1 MKPPSYRYRTSNI
14 RVIDG
19 DTIEATVDLGFYTSQ
34 KLRFRLARLNAF
46 EMNSANPDER
56 NLAIQAKTFLFNA
69 LDSQS
74 VVIES
79 RKTEKY
85 GRWLAEVFIN
95 DGQNVNDLLLA
106 SGLVREMK

>member
-1 MKPPSYRYRTSNI
+1 MKSPSYCYRTSDI

-34 KLRFRLARLNAF
+34 RLRFRLARLNAY
-46 EMNSANPDER
+46 EINSKIDEER
-56 NLAIQAKTFLFNA
+56 QLAAQSKKLLFN
-69 LDSQS
+69 LLYLQD

-85 GRWLAEVFIN
+85 GRWLAEIFIG
-95 DGQNVNDLLLA
+95 DSNVNDQLLN
-106 SGLVREMK
+106 SGLVKTYV

>member
-34 KLRFRLARLNAF
+34 QLRFRFARLNAY
-46 EMNSANPDER
+46 ELHSKIEEER
-56 NLAIQAKTFLFNA
+56 TLAIQAKTMLHNL
-69 LDSQS
+69 LDGES

-79 RKTEKY
+79 QKTEKY
-85 GRWLAEVFIN
+85 GRWLAEVFI
-95 DGQNVNDLLLA
+95 DDHNVNDLLLA
-106 SGLVREMK
+106 SGLVKKA

>member
-46 EMNSANPDER
+46 EMHSSSPDER
-56 NLAIQAKTFLFNA
+56 TLAIQAKTFLFHA
-69 LDSQS
+69 LDAQS

-79 RKTEKY
+79 HKTEKY

-106 SGLVREMK
+106 SGLAREMK